1 MTDLHFKTLFLMIHT
16 QKCLKK
22 VTNNFIILKCGVH
35 STAQVFDK
43 SCHLPEAVPQLIGTP
58 DSAEKTH
65 MQCFTLN
72 TITSLYCES
81 VKKA

>member
-43 SCHLPEAVPQLIGTP
+43 SSCQLPEAMLQLLRQREG
-58 DSAEKTH
+58 
-65 MQCFTLN
+65 M
-72 TITSLYCES
+72 
-81 VKKA
+81 